1 MKSPALFLVIADKV
15 CRTIFDRKKAAFTKY
30 ILWLCVGM
38 SMGLRCAWSQE
49 DIALAVE
56 PKQPPSFDVVQQYTE
71 NLYYFPQT
79 LQEDLLLLE
88 TNEPFIQMV
97 QEGLSFFKDEEYDKA
112 RGVFLESLTVVQKD
126 PLSGGFGYM
135 LLLLS
140 YTYLLDSAYDQA
152 RTSFKETVGKCSRFL
167 QNARNNPS
175 SMPEQ
180 QHIEQVSHVSVM
192 ASYMLHRIEQMEGN
206 YTVAAE
212 GYEKLL
218 SMAIAK
224 ERDGDIDGFYEE
236 SRLLESIHYRLG
248 ECLLI
253 MGKYEEGM
261 SYLEFL
267 IEKINDS
274 FFQPYARYMRGI
286 VYESQLKVVEAL
298 AEYRQ
303 IDSKNEMYVD
313 SLLAQ
318 AVIHRNSG
326 SQKTSISLYKKVAR
340 KYPNHPR
347 THEALYALGVDAYEN
362 RKWKR
367 VVDYLSPFKNAYLKE
382 KQRPHALRILGEV
395 YLEQKNQENY
405 NEVMSLM
412 LASYDEHLL
421 TGALMDQRIDL
432 WRQKGNIEK
441 ARLWLDGLMND
452 PSLSQVAQETIS
464 VKLEEL
470 SQSINQKEAEGDY
483 VTMTQKALAV
493 EENPEK
499 KSQLLYELGNYLVLQ
514 NRLKEA
520 EQYYQQG
527 FRNNVNGVYGMRSLL
542 GVAKIQMMRGND
554 MSVELSVE
562 KIIHV
567 YPEKEVSSEAMLEL
581 VKYYETKNKHEQVE
595 NILQKIILMYPKS
608 KEASA
613 SKKMLKK
620 KQ

>member
-1 MKSPALFLVIADKV
+1 
-15 CRTIFDRKKAAFTKY
+15 
-30 ILWLCVGM
+30 
-38 SMGLRCAWSQE
+38 MGLCCAWSQVVDPSLE
-49 DIALAVE
+49 QNAPPKE
-56 PKQPPSFDVVQQYTE
+56 QKQPPRFDVVREYTE

-79 LQEDLLLLE
+79 LQNDLLLLE
-88 TNEPFIQMV
+88 TNEPFMQMV
-97 QEGLSFFKDEEYDKA
+97 QEGLSFFRDEEYDKA

-135 LLLLS
+135 HLLIS

-152 RTSFKETVGKCSRFL
+152 KTSFKETVGKCSRFL
-167 QNARNNPS
+167 QQARNNPAS
-175 SMPEQ
+175 KPNQ
-180 QHIEQVSHVSVM
+180 QHIEQVSRVSVM
-192 ASYMLHRIEQMEGN
+192 ASYMLYRLEQMEGR
-206 YTVAAE
+206 YGTAAE

-224 ERDGDIDGFYEE
+224 ERDGDVDGFYED

-303 IDSKNEMYVD
+303 IDSENEIYVD

-318 AVIHRNSG
+318 AIIHHNSG

-347 THEALYALGVDAYEN
+347 AHEALCALGLDAYEN

-382 KQRPHALRILGEV
+382 KQRPQALRLLGEV
-395 YLEQKNQENY
+395 YLEQQKQEDY
-405 NEVMSLM
+405 SEVMSLM
-412 LASYDEHLL
+412 LASYDDHLL
-421 TGALMDQRIDL
+421 TDKLMDKRIDL
-432 WRQKGNIEK
+432 WRQKGEINQ
-441 ARLWLDGLMND
+441 AHLWLDGLMKD
-452 PSLSQVAQETIS
+452 PSLSEVARESIS
-464 VKLEEL
+464 IKREEL
-470 SQSINQKEAEGDY
+470 SQESNQKEAESDY
-483 VTMTQKALAV
+483 VAMTQKALAT

-499 KSQLLYELGNYLVLQ
+499 KSQLFYELGNYLMSQ

-527 FRNNVNGVYGMRSLL
+527 FRNNLNGIYGMRSLL
-542 GVAKIQMMRGND
+542 GVVKVQMMRGSD
-554 MSVELSVE
+554 IPVELSVE
-562 KIIHV
+562 KIIHI

-581 VKYYETKNKHEQVE
+581 VKYYETKNKDEQVKST
-595 NILQKIILMYPKS
+595 LQKLILMYPKS
-608 KEASA
+608 KEANA
-613 SKKMLKK
+613 AKKLLKQK
-620 KQ
+620 R